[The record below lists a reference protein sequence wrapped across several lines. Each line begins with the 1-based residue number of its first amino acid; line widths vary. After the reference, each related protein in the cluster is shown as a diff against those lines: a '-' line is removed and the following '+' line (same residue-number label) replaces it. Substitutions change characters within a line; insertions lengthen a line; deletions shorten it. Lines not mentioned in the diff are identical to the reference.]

1 MSAAE
6 EYKNQTVYVKWFS
19 TLKGYGFGISKE
31 VDGDIFIHFSLVNK
45 LSEKFLDIGDELL
58 CDFVRTPGGLQVK
71 TIHSIKKNGDT
82 DDTNKFQVLKVAV
95 VEGEMKWF
103 NPAKGFGFAVNKEGE
118 DVFIHASLLRNHGLL
133 SIEPGQRLLMK
144 VITTNKGKEAKEI
157 TIL

>member
-1 MSAAE
+1 M
-6 EYKNQTVYVKWFS
+6 
-19 TLKGYGFGISKE
+19 
-31 VDGDIFIHFSLVNK
+31 
-45 LSEKFLDIGDELL
+45 DIGDELL

-71 TIHSIKKNGDT
+71 TIHNIKKNGDT
-82 DDTNKFQVLKVAV
+82 DDTNKFQVLKVEV

-133 SIEPGQRLLMK
+133 SIEPGQKLLMK

>member
-6 EYKNQTVYVKWFS
+6 EFKNQIVYVKWFS

-31 VDGDIFIHFSLVNK
+31 IEGDIFIHFSLINQ

-58 CDFVRTPGGLQVK
+58 CDFVQTKGGLQVK
-71 TIHSIKKNGDT
+71 KIHEIKKNGAG
-82 DDTNKFQVLKVAV
+82 DDPNKFQILKVEV

-103 NPAKGFGFAVNKEGE
+103 NPAKGFGFAMNKEGE
-118 DVFIHASLLRNHGLL
+118 DVFIHASLLRSHGLL

-157 TIL
+157 TII